1 MKHINWIHISDLH
14 FRESENYDQKVVTDS
29 IIQDLKE
36 TIEKD
41 GRIIDL
47 IFITGDLTYSGKVEE
62 FAIFHKFLEKL
73 ILVTSVSINDIV
85 VVPGNHDVN
94 WNDVPFLLKE
104 ASNLI
109 NSREQVSQIMGSLEE
124 RKNFLIGLNNY
135 NNYIKSTFPWASKT
149 EDSFYHTINYEINE
163 VKIAVL
169 ALNSAWLSSPKSN
182 NKGNLVLGE
191 RQVREALEK
200 IDNPNIVISLMHH
213 SFEWLKWF
221 DRKDVKGMLDRRADF
236 ILSGHEHIEDIF
248 QKVSNLSDVFYV
260 SAGSLYDSRI
270 YTNTYNIIE
279 LDLEAGQSNIEIRQ
293 YTDSNGGF
301 WTKASSIL
309 SDNSFVLPE
318 RLIESSTTNETFQ
331 KLKKDIS
338 YQSEKATNKT
348 TLPKVPRDLIKK
360 IINNDCLLFAGAGT
374 SIDAGLP
381 TWYELLL
388 SLIEKAQE
396 MGEFEEEEETEIKYL
411 LENYEFIVVAEACR
425 KKLGL
430 FEFSNI
436 IKKYLAVKGRN
447 STIQKILSEIPF
459 AGCLTTNYDSFVEL
473 NNKNS
478 RVILPKELNELSAM
492 EINSIMESSF
502 PILKLHGTYDNA
514 KSIVLTHGDYNN
526 LIFNSQNSRYRENL
540 KNIISNKSMF
550 FIGFSFRDPNI
561 DFTLQEVFSNYRGN
575 SVPHYALIPNIGKLK
590 ADYFWENYNIKAI
603 SLPIEEL
610 GWKCLIEYLENL
622 KNETVKSST
631 PNTQY
636 SQ

>member
-14 FRESENYDQKVVTDS
+14 FRESENYNQKVVTDS
-29 IIQDLKE
+29 LIQDLKE
-36 TIEKD
+36 TIAKD
-41 GRIIDL
+41 GRKIDL
-47 IFITGDLTYSGKVEE
+47 IFITGDLTYSGKIEE

-73 ILVTSVSINDIV
+73 ILVTSLSFNDVV

-94 WNDVPFLLKE
+94 WNEIPFLLKE
-104 ASNLI
+104 AANLI
-109 NSREQVSQIMGSLEE
+109 NNREQVSQIMGSLEE
-124 RKNFLIGLNNY
+124 RKNFLVGLKNY
-135 NNYIKSTFPWASKT
+135 NDYIKSTFPWASSKT
-149 EDSFYHTINYEINE
+149 KDPFYHTINYEING
-163 VKIAVL
+163 VKISVL
-169 ALNSAWLSSPKSN
+169 ALNSAWLSSPNSN

-191 RQVREALEK
+191 RQVRESLEE

-213 SFEWLKWF
+213 SLEWLKWF

-248 QKVSNLSDVFYV
+248 QKVSNLSDVFYI
-260 SAGSLYDSRI
+260 SAGSLYDSRT
-270 YTNTYNIIE
+270 YTNTYNIIG

-301 WTKASSIL
+301 WTKATSFL
-309 SDNSFVLPE
+309 NDNSFVLPE
-318 RLIESSTTNETFQ
+318 RLVESSTTNETFQ
-331 KLKKDIS
+331 NLKKDIS
-338 YQSEKATNKT
+338 YQSEKASNKT
-348 TLPKVPRDLIKK
+348 ELPKVPRDLIQK

-381 TWYELLL
+381 TWHELLL

-396 MGEFEEEEETEIKYL
+396 MGEFEEKEETEIKYL
-411 LENYEFIVVAEACR
+411 LENNEFLVVAEACR

-447 STIQKILSEIPF
+447 SSIQKILSEIPF
-459 AGCLTTNYDSFVEL
+459 AGSLTTNYDSFIEL
-473 NNKNS
+473 NRKTS
-478 RVILPKELNELSAM
+478 RVILPKELNELSSM
-492 EINSIMESSF
+492 EINSIMENSF

-514 KSIVLTHGDYNN
+514 NSIVLTHGDYNN
-526 LIFNSQNSRYRENL
+526 LIFNGQNSRYRENL

-561 DFTLQEVFSNYRGN
+561 DFTLQEVFSNYGGN

-590 ADYFWENYNIKAI
+590 ADYYWENYNIKAI
-603 SLPIEEL
+603 SLPVEEL

-631 PNTQY
+631 PNNV
-636 SQ
+636 